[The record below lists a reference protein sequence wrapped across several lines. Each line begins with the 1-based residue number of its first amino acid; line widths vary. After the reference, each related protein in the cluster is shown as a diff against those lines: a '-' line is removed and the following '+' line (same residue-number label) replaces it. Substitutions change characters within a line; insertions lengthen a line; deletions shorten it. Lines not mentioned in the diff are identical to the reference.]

1 MHWWLVHSGAAQ
13 RQQHSYRLTMT
24 LGFTL
29 PLYVFLAGQTALATI
44 LMLPLPVCK
53 PGVVFIR
60 FMSTPV
66 GKSISTTALLF
77 LVGATLA
84 CTLLGASLSALCLS
98 IFVVDF
104 LSMQ

>member
-1 MHWWLVHSGAAQ
+1 
-13 RQQHSYRLTMT
+13 MT

-29 PLYVFLAGQTALATI
+29 PLYVFLAGHTALATV

-66 GKSISTTALLF
+66 GKSISATALLF
-77 LVGATLA
+77 LVGAALA
-84 CTLLGASLSALCLS
+84 CTLLGASLSALGLS
-98 IFVVDF
+98 ILVVYI
-104 LSMQ
+104 LPMQ